1 MIQLVDEAI
10 KAARQ
15 CTTKYHI
22 HLFHLATVLAHLICR
37 SIRLTIVGPGHIGDW
52 TWEAQYFGGYIER
65 ILSPNP
71 YATVS
76 VKQKGE
82 LTRRVRLYH

>member
-1 MIQLVDEAI
+1 MVQLVEEAI

-15 CTTKYHI
+15 SITKYHI
-22 HLFHLATVLAHLICR
+22 HLFYLASVLAHLICR
-37 SIRLTIVGPGHIGDW
+37 SIRLAIVGSGHIGDW

-71 YATVS
+71 YARVS
-76 VKQKGE
+76 VKQKGK
-82 LTRRVRLYH
+82 LTKRVRLYH